1 MSGSRSTGTAL
12 GRRLVPAR
20 WAAAYLAL
28 SAALIAVA
36 GREMTGPGASER
48 ARRVEA
54 DAAAQLAELARTA
67 SAVADAWECDRAR
80 REAERASLLDSALAA
95 SVSWATELVTGTHV
109 TDGMARPDALDP
121 ERPVYPADAFT
132 AAAAEL
138 APVLP
143 DGVAVAVIAPDG
155 NSILE
160 FGGEIDPDSAGALLA
175 PVAEGFT
182 VAVAWTEPLPAR
194 DEEATR
200 TIRGSLA
207 RGADPGVGLYFV
219 APDGTTPVEISQ
231 RPVPDSPAAQALSG
245 GLGEELAPDGTCAD
259 VTGDLETGKLVR
271 VRCPVGRLGWT
282 AVAERFVSAE
292 ELGGRDGEAS
302 GAIGMIALTA
312 LGLVAAAAFAHAV
325 RSALSRTENETEEA
339 QARAERFAR
348 PLRPRAARRAP
359 IAAAGEHVQ
368 AEPEPMPTGGS
379 IPRLREALGTSGEG
393 PDLGASARS
402 PILRAL
408 SRYVRAPVPPRLPSE
423 VGSWGKSVE
432 EQAGGSRGLR
442 ATNQRR

>member
-1 MSGSRSTGTAL
+1 MSGSRSTRTAL
-12 GRRLVPAR
+12 RRRLVPAR

-28 SAALIAVA
+28 AAALIAVA
-36 GREMTGPGASER
+36 GREMAGPGASEL

-54 DAAAQLAELARTA
+54 DAAAQLGELARTA
-67 SAVADAWECDRAR
+67 CAVADAWECDRAR

-95 SVSWATELVTGTHV
+95 SVSWVAELVTGTHT

-121 ERPVYPADAFT
+121 ERPAYPADAFT

-138 APVLP
+138 APFLP

-155 NSILE
+155 NSIFE
-160 FGGEIDPDSAGALLA
+160 FGGDIDPDSAGALLG
-175 PVAEGFT
+175 PVAEGLT
-182 VAVAWTEPLPAR
+182 VVVAWAEPLPAR
-194 DEEATR
+194 GEEATR
-200 TIRGSLA
+200 TIRGALA
-207 RGADPGVGLYFV
+207 RRAGPGVGVYFV
-219 APDGTTPVEISQ
+219 APDGTMPVTVTS
-231 RPVPDSPAAQALSG
+231 RPVPDSPPAQALAG
-245 GLGEELAPDGTCAD
+245 GPGEEIAADGTRAE
-259 VTGDLETGKLVR
+259 VTGDLETGRLVT
-271 VRCPVGRLGWT
+271 VRCPVARLGWT
-282 AVAERFVSAE
+282 AVAERFVNPE
-292 ELGGRDGEAS
+292 ELAEGAS
-302 GAIGMIALTA
+302 GATGMIALTA

-325 RSALSRTENETEEA
+325 RSALSKNEKEAEEEH
-339 QARAERFAR
+339 AREKRFAR

-359 IAAAGEHVQ
+359 TAVEGEHVQ
-368 AEPEPMPTGGS
+368 AEAEPVPTGGS

-432 EQAGGSRGLR
+432 EPAGGSRGLR
-442 ATNQRR
+442 ATNEGR